1 MRRHRRKNSI
11 PFDRHLQLGIQL
23 RRTRDQFAALQL
35 EIERHYPKRGPEARG
50 VARTLREIDH
60 LLRRM
65 DERLRAE
72 EPRYH
77 SPKIYLGGEGRDR

>member
-1 MRRHRRKNSI
+1 MRRRRRKNPI

-23 RRTRDQFAALQL
+23 RQTRDQFAALQL
-35 EIERHYPKRGPEARG
+35 ELERHYPKRGPEARAA
-50 VARTLREIDH
+50 ARTLREIDR

-65 DERLRAE
+65 DERLRAD

-77 SPKIYLGGEGRDR
+77 SPKIYLGAEGRDR